1 MVLTDLLPTTA
12 QPALLENPGPS
23 DGTTLNGLSP
33 FLLITNLRKRL
44 TARFYGD
51 IFSSEVPLC
60 QVDYKTP
67 QDFCI
72 SFYQ

>member
-1 MVLTDLLPTTA
+1 MVLADLLPTTA

-44 TARFYGD
+44 TATSYRD
-51 IFSSEVPLC
+51 VFSSEVPLGH
-60 QVDYKTP
+60 VD
-67 QDFCI
+67 
-72 SFYQ
+72 